1 MRRVKVMN
9 LDVQSL
15 TLGFSEVIAREAGR
29 VPQHSPGVC
38 HGHLRAMNKLYEPD
52 TQSTFPCSNCV
63 AGPLTQL
70 PWTEPTPPPQC
81 LQKPA
86 AVPSEGG
93 KNTGSA
99 GLWSQVAEKGKSPC
113 VLRLGPHVSPPLE
126 TAGLAKGNQKHNI
139 L

>member
-1 MRRVKVMN
+1 MSRVKATN
-9 LDVQSL
+9 LNVQSL
-15 TLGFSEVIAREAGR
+15 VLGLSEVIAREAGR

-38 HGHLRAMNKLYEPD
+38 RGHLRAMNKLYEPD
-52 TQSTFPCSNCV
+52 TQSTFPCSNGV

-93 KNTGSA
+93 KNTEST
-99 GLWSQVAEKGKSPC
+99 GLWSQVAEKVKSPC
-113 VLRLGPHVSPPLE
+113 VPRLGTHVSPPLE
-126 TAGLAKGNQKHNI
+126 MAGLAKGNQKHNI